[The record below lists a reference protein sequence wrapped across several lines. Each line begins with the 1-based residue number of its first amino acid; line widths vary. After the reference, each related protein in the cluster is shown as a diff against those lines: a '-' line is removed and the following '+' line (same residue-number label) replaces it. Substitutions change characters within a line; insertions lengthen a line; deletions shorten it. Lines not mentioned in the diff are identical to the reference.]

1 MISIILRSIDMSTK
15 KLNEALGIGD
25 IDDFLSDLDI
35 KDDIKQF
42 DDIDEQVQKNVEN
55 IDNQI
60 QKYEQQGLTNADIY
74 DISQNLTEIKELIE
88 ISKNTIRHVYDSLV
102 SSELVDSELVSAFAK
117 LMESTKLTVG
127 EYITLYKD
135 RLAFYDKVR
144 LETLKHKNDMEKIKY
159 KHDLDMEKL
168 NSKVKT
174 IDVSNNNSNAYTQ
187 EDIIKMLEENN

>member
-74 DISQNLTEIKELIE
+74 DIS
-88 ISKNTIRHVYDSLV
+88 
-102 SSELVDSELVSAFAK
+102 
-117 LMESTKLTVG
+117 
-127 EYITLYKD
+127 
-135 RLAFYDKVR
+135 
-144 LETLKHKNDMEKIKY
+144 
-159 KHDLDMEKL
+159 
-168 NSKVKT
+168 
-174 IDVSNNNSNAYTQ
+174 
-187 EDIIKMLEENN
+187 